1 MRQRVLT
8 SLMVLAAAL
17 VSALLVTMPVIGQAP
32 AGKTPRKTTKAAYT
46 PPKLPWGDPDL
57 QGLWPGTDLIGVPM
71 QRDLKAGDRAEVTEE
86 EFAQRQ
92 AKAERTEAAD
102 KVEYVDKNGKVG
114 INPPGYW
121 LEHGKPQKIAS
132 LVVDPPNGRIPPLT
146 EQAKQKAA
154 QAKQAK
160 QGHGPNESWE
170 DQSLYDRCISRG
182 VMGSILPGDLQQRN
196 ADRSGPRLRR
206 DPL

>member
-1 MRQRVLT
+1 
-8 SLMVLAAAL
+8 
-17 VSALLVTMPVIGQAP
+17 
-32 AGKTPRKTTKAAYT
+32 
-46 PPKLPWGDPDL
+46 
-57 QGLWPGTDLIGVPM
+57 M
-71 QRDLKAGDRAEVTEE
+71 QRDLKAGDRTEVTDE

-92 AKAERTEAAD
+92 AKAERTAAND

-121 LEHGKPQKIAS
+121 LEHGTPQKITS
-132 LVVDPPNGRIPPLT
+132 LVVDPPKGRIPALT

-182 VMGSILPGDLQQRN
+182 VMGSILPVIYNNGN
-196 ADRSGPRLRR
+196 ADRTGPRLRR

>member
-1 MRQRVLT
+1 MERSASTLRDT
-8 SLMVLAAAL
+8 GWNTESRRRSRPWWSIRPTGESLA
-17 VSALLVTMPVIGQAP
+17 
-32 AGKTPRKTTKAAYT
+32 
-46 PPKLPWGDPDL
+46 
-57 QGLWPGTDLIGVPM
+57 
-71 QRDLKAGDRAEVTEE
+71 
-86 EFAQRQ
+86 
-92 AKAERTEAAD
+92 
-102 KVEYVDKNGKVG
+102 
-114 INPPGYW
+114 
-121 LEHGKPQKIAS
+121 
-132 LVVDPPNGRIPPLT
+132 LT

-182 VMGSILPGDLQQRN
+182 VMGSILPVIYNNGN